1 MFDQWT
7 CFGQTPCVAG
17 DWLGIVIIQVLKIIG
32 ACYRSVVARAVPEIL
47 YFRCPVCS
55 KRFPGATFGEDELQV
70 ECEACGTVVDSPHV
84 IPTPNDRSVE
94 SPFTLAEIA
103 QEMNPPAEIV
113 AQTQDIAEQLRQ
125 AFGALSQIDKA
136 KFLEETL
143 PTVELSEIEKNA
155 SGSTTVRL
163 ITIGVLFVLGVALLA
178 LLYFEG

>member
-1 MFDQWT
+1 
-7 CFGQTPCVAG
+7 
-17 DWLGIVIIQVLKIIG
+17 
-32 ACYRSVVARAVPEIL
+32 
-47 YFRCPVCS
+47 
-55 KRFPGATFGEDELQV
+55 
-70 ECEACGTVVDSPHV
+70 
-84 IPTPNDRSVE
+84 
-94 SPFTLAEIA
+94 
-103 QEMNPPAEIV
+103 MNPPAEIV

-163 ITIGVLFVLGVALLA
+163 ITIGVLLVLGVALLA